1 MNTVTK
7 TRISLSLEAISYI
20 LTNCPELAE
29 HHNSDYKLLAKALL
43 TSQSGLRHTLV
54 AKNHVAQLTIEQ
66 KIAKGLAT
74 PEEEF
79 AYWENHI

>member
-1 MNTVTK
+1 MSVLK

-20 LTNCPELAE
+20 LNNCQGLAE
-29 HHNSDYKLLAKALL
+29 YHNSDCKLLAKALL
-43 TSQSGLRHTLV
+43 TSSAGLRHTLA

-79 AYWENHI
+79 EFWENSI

>member
-1 MNTVTK
+1 MSTVLK
-7 TRISLSLEAISYI
+7 TRVSLSLEAISYI
-20 LTNCPELAE
+20 LNNCQGLAE
-29 HHNSDYKLLAKALL
+29 HHNSDCKLLAKALL

-54 AKNHVAQLTIEQ
+54 AKNHIAQLTIEQ

-79 AYWENHI
+79 DYWENNI

>member
-1 MNTVTK
+1 MAIK
-7 TRISLSLEAISYI
+7 TRVSLSLPAIEYI
-20 LTNCPELAE
+20 LNNCPGLAE
-29 HHNSDYKLLAKALL
+29 HHSSDCKLLAKALL

-54 AKNHVAQLTIEQ
+54 VKNHIDQLTIEQ

-79 AYWENHI
+79 NYWEGQLL